1 MHRGPMLAVLVNLMQ
16 DARRA
21 RSLHPRLSSTQIP
34 LPVGR
39 RVFYDHTKADLVRL
53 RGYC

>member
-21 RSLHPRLSSTQIP
+21 RSLHPRLSSTQLP

-39 RVFYDHTKADLVRL
+39 RVLYDHTKPTSFGCAAT
-53 RGYC
+53 C